1 MGTVSR
7 AVVPTRGHSL
17 KTLSASPADNL
28 ILRALQQPDYQLLR
42 PSMEAVTLKRGMIL
56 GMTHEPMDYAYF
68 PEDAVISLVGTT
80 ADGLGVEIGMV
91 GQEGYLGLPFLLG
104 KPIHIYQST
113 VQHPGM
119 VWRVPGTVLQDA
131 LHVSRSLREQLL
143 RYTHVR
149 FVQLAQT
156 AVCHRFHSLEQR
168 LCRWLLSVQDRLR
181 SSEIS
186 LTQEWLG
193 QLIGGRRP
201 TISTTTNDLR
211 KSGVVELRRGSLVIL
226 DRKALERLSCECY
239 RIIAQ
244 EIRELSKSAPLSSS

>member
-1 MGTVSR
+1 
-7 AVVPTRGHSL
+7 
-17 KTLSASPADNL
+17 
-28 ILRALQQPDYQLLR
+28 
-42 PSMEAVTLKRGMIL
+42 METVTLKRGMVL
-56 GMTHEPMDYAYF
+56 GMRHEPMDYAYF
-68 PEDAVISLVGTT
+68 PVDAIISLVGGTI
-80 ADGLGVEIGMV
+80 DGLGVEVGMV
-91 GQEGYLGLPFLLG
+91 GQEGYVGLPILFG

-119 VWRVPGTVLQDA
+119 LWRVPGTVLQDA

-143 RYTHVR
+143 RYTTVR

-156 AVCHRFHSLEQR
+156 AVCHRFHPLEQR

-186 LTQEWLG
+186 LTHEWLG

-201 TISTTTNDLR
+201 TISTITNDLR
-211 KSGVVELRRGSLVIL
+211 KSGVIELRRGSLVIL
-226 DRKALERLSCECY
+226 DRTALEQLSCECY

-244 EIRELSKSAPLSSS
+244 EVRELSKPLPLSSS